1 LWREGLV
8 LMLLFLIP
16 VVQLVAPLLATA
28 LAVHRLWRRED
39 GVLRRELAARAG
51 S

>member
-1 LWREGLV
+1 LV

-16 VVQLVAPLLATA
+16 LVQLVAPLLATA
-28 LAVHRLWRRED
+28 LAVHRLWRRD
-39 GVLRRELAARAG
+39 DAILRRELAAVAG